1 MEKVKVQDLE
11 KVLEPLFYHW
21 KRKRQAKESFG
32 DFSNRLVSIIVP
44 CMVFI
49 IFFPILINCFTL
61 LSFFFLFGNVDKPEM
76 FLMPYPNTTLISFR
90 VLSNSRR
97 WSTNGKGYQ
106 NHLLVTI

>member
-44 CMVFI
+44 CIVFI

-61 LSFFFLFGNVDKPEM
+61 LSFFF
-76 FLMPYPNTTLISFR
+76 FLGML
-90 VLSNSRR
+90 
-97 WSTNGKGYQ
+97 TNLKCF
-106 NHLLVTI
+106 

>member
-44 CMVFI
+44 CMVLI
-49 IFFPILINCFTL
+49 IFFPILINCFIL
-61 LSFFFLFGNVDKPEM
+61 LSFWEC
-76 FLMPYPNTTLISFR
+76 
-90 VLSNSRR
+90 
-97 WSTNGKGYQ
+97 
-106 NHLLVTI
+106 